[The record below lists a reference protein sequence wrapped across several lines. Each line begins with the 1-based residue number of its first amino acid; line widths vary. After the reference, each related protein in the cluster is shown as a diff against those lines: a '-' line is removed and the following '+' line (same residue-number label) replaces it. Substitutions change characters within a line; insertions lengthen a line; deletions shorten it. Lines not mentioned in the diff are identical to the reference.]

1 MTPAVELPAWPRW
14 IRCAAFTLV
23 VVKLWLVAGQT
34 LMAIGDSP
42 HDDRLFLKLTASL
55 LQGEWL
61 GPYTD
66 RTLAKGPFYSMFI
79 AASFL
84 LGVPLFTA
92 VHVLYATACGVLVR
106 ALKPLRIG
114 TAATFALFVLL
125 LFNPVTYDT
134 GHHLQVLRQTI
145 IPFLSLFIAAGIVGL
160 AARWHET
167 ARSQLPWALLL
178 GSGLGCF
185 WITREESIWILPSV
199 FLPCAWI
206 SWNMWRAPSA
216 ENARARLAVLML
228 PFALWLAA
236 SLTVSALNF
245 RHYGLF
251 TTCEF
256 KRDEFKAA
264 YGALTR
270 VTPAQW
276 HPHVPVARET
286 RERIYAVSPAFA
298 RLRPLMEGK
307 VGDNWAFNSAYLGI
321 PLAEREISGG
331 GFMWA
336 LRDAVQRSGLSPD
349 GASAM
354 AYYTRLADE
363 VNAACDDGRLAAGP
377 RRATMLPPLVP
388 AYFPFI
394 KDSVTEGIV
403 NATTLRNLTVTPRPS
418 SGSAERRAFFFDL
431 TRERLT
437 PAREDPQW
445 LIAQPIMDRIRVRML
460 GHVLAAYRLIVPW
473 AAGLAAAAWIAAIPL
488 IVRRRRVPLLVPFGI
503 GLAGSA
509 LAVVLIAA
517 LVDAT
522 SFPAVHPGYLSGFY
536 GFYLLFIGLAWPA
549 LRELLV
555 PNPERGSHA

>member
-1 MTPAVELPAWPRW
+1 MPPDTEPAAWPRFL
-14 IRCAAFTLV
+14 RCTAFVLV
-23 VVKLWLVAGQT
+23 LIKLWLVAGQT
-34 LMAIGDSP
+34 MMAIGDSP
-42 HDDRLFLKLTASL
+42 HDDRLFLKLAASL

-66 RTLAKGPFYSMFI
+66 RTLAKGPFYSIFI
-79 AASFL
+79 AATFL

-106 ALKPLRIG
+106 ALKPLRLG
-114 TAATFALFVLL
+114 TVITFALFVLL

-134 GHHLQVLRQTI
+134 RHHFQVLRQTI

-160 AARWHET
+160 AARRHEP
-167 ARSQLPWALLL
+167 ARRQLPWTLLL
-178 GSGLGCF
+178 GATLGFF
-185 WITREESIWILPSV
+185 WITREESVWILPAV
-199 FLPCAWI
+199 TLPGLWI
-206 SWNMWRAPSA
+206 GWNTWRARSA
-216 ENARARLAVLML
+216 DNARARLAVLML
-228 PFALWLAA
+228 SLAVWIAIPLAL
-236 SLTVSALNF
+236 SALNF
-245 RHYGLF
+245 RHYGIF

-270 VTPAQW
+270 VTPAHW

-298 RLRPLMEGK
+298 RLQPLLEGK

-321 PLAEREISGG
+321 PLEEREISGG

-349 GASAM
+349 GDAAM
-354 AYYTRLADE
+354 AYYSRLAAE
-363 VNAACDDGRLAAGP
+363 VNTACDNGQLAAGP
-377 RRATMLPPLVP
+377 RRASMLPPLVP

-394 KDSVTEGIV
+394 RASITQGLL
-403 NATTLRNLTVTPRPS
+403 NAVTLRGLTVKPRPS
-418 SGSAERRAFFFDL
+418 SGSAERRAFFADL

-437 PAREDPQW
+437 PAPEDAQW
-445 LIAQPIMDRIRVRML
+445 LIAQPIMDRIRIRLL
-460 GHVLAAYRLIVPW
+460 GHILAAYRLLVPW
-473 AAGLAAAAWIAAIPL
+473 AAGAAAVAWIIATL
-488 IVRRRRVPLLVPFGI
+488 LTVRRRRIPLLVPFGI
-503 GLAGSA
+503 GIAGSA

-536 GFYLLFIGLAWPA
+536 GFYLLFIGLGWPA
-549 LRELLV
+549 LRELLT
-555 PNPERGSHA
+555 PNPPVSNT